1 MANQLSITVSRRLQ
15 KTTPTCSVVKLSLK
29 QRYEF
34 ENVFDLFTWLDQFRA
49 DQKDGK
55 LQIKTVR
62 VNSACLIW
70 SIVTNLPL
78 GMSYMEYMEWQNC
91 LLREYLNEQ

>member
-15 KTTPTCSVVKLSLK
+15 KITPSCTVVKLSLR

-34 ENVFDLFTWLDQFRA
+34 ENVFDLFIWLDQFRA
-49 DQKDGK
+49 DQKEGK

-62 VNSACLIW
+62 VGSSCHIW
-70 SIVTNLPL
+70 STVNNLPL
-78 GMSYMEYMEWQNC
+78 GMSYLEYLKWENT
-91 LLREYLNEQ
+91 LLREYINEQ

>member
-34 ENVFDLFTWLDQFRA
+34 DNVLDLFTWLDQFRA
-49 DQKDGK
+49 DQKEGI

-70 SIVTNLPL
+70 STVKNLPL
-78 GMSYMEYMEWQNC
+78 GMSYLDYLEWQNA
-91 LLREYLNEQ
+91 LLREYLNEE

>member
-15 KTTPTCSVVKLSLK
+15 KTTPSCTLVKLSMK

-34 ENVFDLFTWLDQFRA
+34 ENVFDLFIWLDQFRN
-49 DQKDGK
+49 DQKEGK

-62 VNSACLIW
+62 VNSTCLIW
-70 SIVTNLPL
+70 STVSNLPL
-78 GMSYMEYMEWQNC
+78 GMSYLEYLKWENN
-91 LLREYLNEQ
+91 LLRQYLNER

>member
-1 MANQLSITVSRRLQ
+1 MANQLSITVSRCLQ
-15 KTTPTCSVVKLSLK
+15 KTTPSCSVVKLSLK

-34 ENVFDLFTWLDQFRA
+34 ENVADLFIWLDQFRA
-49 DQKDGK
+49 DQKEGK

-62 VNSACLIW
+62 VYSTCLIW
-70 SIVTNLPL
+70 STVKNLPL
-78 GMSYMEYMEWQNC
+78 GMSYLDYLKWENN

>member
-1 MANQLSITVSRRLQ
+1 MANQFSITVSRRLQ
-15 KTTPTCSVVKLSLK
+15 KTTPSCSVVKLSVT

-49 DQKDGK
+49 DQKEGI
-55 LQIKTVR
+55 LQIKTIR
-62 VNSACLIW
+62 VNSTCLIW
-70 SIVTNLPL
+70 SIVSNLPL
-78 GMSYMEYMEWQNC
+78 GMSYLEYIEWQNR

>member
-15 KTTPTCSVVKLSLK
+15 KVTPSCDVVNVSMI

-34 ENVFDLFTWLDQFRA
+34 ENGHDLFMWLDQFRS
-49 DQKDGK
+49 DQKDGI

-62 VNSACLIW
+62 VNSTCLIW
-70 SIVTNLPL
+70 SIETNLPL
-78 GMSYMEYMEWQNC
+78 GWSHLKFLYWQNA
-91 LLREYLNEQ
+91 LLRAYLFDN